1 MLSNVLQGSVADR
14 AGVIP
19 GDYIITLNGTN
30 MQECTEDDVGSKLQ
44 SLCGS
49 ALEIKVARP
58 HPLPGTD
65 MDKRRALLALQNKVK
80 SQYIL
85 QQYESACTV

>member
-1 MLSNVLQGSVADR
+1 MLSNVLRGSVADR

-30 MQECTEDDVGSKLQ
+30 MQEYTEEDVGSKLQ

-80 SQYIL
+80 KPIHL
-85 QQYESACTV
+85 TAI